1 VVIAPPSRG
10 IKANYEFIQGNLDHL
25 PHLQPLIGL
34 PDKVRPPALDCTVDP
49 KKHDPA
55 VTQGRRNNM
64 LWRDCMSAAPSCDDL
79 DQLLDFARTRNDEY
93 LPPLPDNEVVKIA
106 NSAWGYEKRGDNWI
120 GHGGKIV
127 PLTHRD
133 VDLLAADHPD
143 ALALLSLLRRHHWAR
158 PDFILSNA
166 MADDFLGWTLRRFR
180 AARDY
185 LIQCG
190 MLHCVHPGGRG
201 PYDPP
206 KFRLT

>member
-1 VVIAPPSRG
+1 IVRSGSGNYQAWYRWSGEQRRVRPFSEYPIDILGGGVVIAPPSRG

-93 LPPLPDNEVVKIA
+93 LPPLP
-106 NSAWGYEKRGDNWI
+106 
-120 GHGGKIV
+120 
-127 PLTHRD
+127 
-133 VDLLAADHPD
+133 
-143 ALALLSLLRRHHWAR
+143 
-158 PDFILSNA
+158 
-166 MADDFLGWTLRRFR
+166 
-180 AARDY
+180 
-185 LIQCG
+185 
-190 MLHCVHPGGRG
+190 
-201 PYDPP
+201 
-206 KFRLT
+206 